1 MEGLEITEILLSKA
15 LYLNDT
21 FRIDAEYF
29 SKYYLMLLKKLNQL
43 SLDYIETNCFV
54 TDGIHESIDFDEAS
68 SINLIS
74 AKSPKKNYFDLSGNG
89 YISKAQH
96 NANPRTAL
104 QNNDIIISTVG
115 TIGNVAV
122 VDESI
127 LPANSDR
134 HVGIIRINNQK
145 LRPYYLS
152 TFLLSKYGYF
162 QSIRESTGNVQLN
175 LFIYRI
181 KKILVFNASNSFQE
195 HVERVCIIAKQ
206 NSEQAIKLY
215 QQAEALLLKE
225 LGLANFKPIEQAV
238 NIKLFK
244 ESFASTGRLDAEYYQ
259 PKYESTIHKIK
270 SSNYK
275 KLIQLVSIKKSIEPG
290 SEVYDT
296 TEGIPFIRVSDYS
309 KMGITDPAVK
319 LNLNYYHSNQEEL
332 NKLFPKKDT
341 ILFSKDGSIGIAY
354 QVKEDLKA
362 ITSGAILHL
371 NILDNIE
378 DILPEYLTLVLNSF
392 MVQMQ
397 AERDAGG
404 SIINHWRI
412 DQIEDV
418 IIPIIPNSIQQQ
430 ITELIQQSFTL
441 KAQSE
446 HLLEVAKQAVE
457 IAIEQSEA
465 AALDFINREC
475 GDA

>member
-1 MEGLEITEILLSKA
+1 MEGLEISLINKSDLERT
-15 LYLNDT
+15 T
-21 FRIDAEYF
+21 RIDAEFYQ
-29 SKYYLMLLKKLNQL
+29 KQ
-43 SLDYIETNCFV
+43 
-54 TDGIHESIDFDEAS
+54 
-68 SINLIS
+68 NLIVLGKLQKRPLNS
-74 AKSPKKNYFDLSGNG
+74 IAKVTSVSDGNHMSISDNFAYEGIPYYRGQNIHNFFIEDSSPIYIDKKTYNLPTMLRSHLHKGDVLLS
-89 YISKAQH
+89 I
-96 NANPRTAL
+96 
-104 QNNDIIISTVG
+104 VG
-115 TIGNVAV
+115 TIGGVSLVTSDQKSTCNCKLAILRPRNIDGYYLAIYLKTIYGQNQIKKFIRGAV
-122 VDESI
+122 QKGLILEDLDQIFIPELSVELAKSI
-127 LPANSDR
+127 SKIVTKIQD
-134 HVGIIRINNQK
+134 INN
-145 LRPYYLS
+145 S
-152 TFLLSKYGYF
+152 SK
-162 QSIRESTGNVQLN
+162 
-175 LFIYRI
+175 
-181 KKILVFNASNSFQE
+181 
-195 HVERVCIIAKQ
+195 
-206 NSEQAIKLY
+206 QAY
-215 QQAEALLLKE
+215 QQAETLLLKE
-225 LGLANFKPIEQAV
+225 LGLENFKPIEQAV
-238 NIKLFK
+238 NIKSFK